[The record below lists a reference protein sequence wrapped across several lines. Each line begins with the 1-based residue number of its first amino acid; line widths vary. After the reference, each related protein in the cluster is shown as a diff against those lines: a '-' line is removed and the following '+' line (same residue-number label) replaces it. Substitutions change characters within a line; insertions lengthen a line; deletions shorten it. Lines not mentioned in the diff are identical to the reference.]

1 MWVNGVCVLWW
12 PGDLPRVHS
21 CISPTTNP
29 IRNKCRL
36 KENEL
41 FLFLSSS
48 QYSWQLFSQLSGVS
62 LFFQIEAFM
71 KENPVCFNNTA
82 TVLKYL
88 TAFFFPVKMIM
99 SLEQKMLTQSAK
111 VNSLRRDART
121 ALYYMNMNIVVKYL
135 GVIICSNPS
144 GLTWWKI
151 ISLRES
157 EFNSVPALVLLQ
169 NHSDH
174 RDNIVGLTK
183 QLKRIEHKLRLTV
196 CCLLFIPIKVSWKV
210 PSFNLKKKMLI

>member
-1 MWVNGVCVLWW
+1 
-12 PGDLPRVHS
+12 
-21 CISPTTNP
+21 
-29 IRNKCRL
+29 
-36 KENEL
+36 
-41 FLFLSSS
+41 
-48 QYSWQLFSQLSGVS
+48 
-62 LFFQIEAFM
+62 
-71 KENPVCFNNTA
+71 
-82 TVLKYL
+82 
-88 TAFFFPVKMIM
+88 MIM

-210 PSFNLKKKMLI
+210 PSFNLKKKNAYLRIFSPAFPPLLLTLVDAINNDVSVAISAWCINKYTLMHRRWSVACKIIHTGRDPLWSSDTVPDWWQENQ